1 MMKAKAIVFDYG
13 GVICFPPSPD
23 NEAELARLTGLSV
36 TALREL
42 NRKYRGELDRGTYD
56 TREFYRFVLS
66 GEGIFP
72 DEDTLE
78 QIAKVDMEGWMRV
91 NPATVQLMRDIKNS
105 GLTLGILSNMSHEFL
120 AWASE
125 AVPVMGEADVAVYSS
140 TYDVVKPETA
150 IYEILREQLGCE
162 YGEIVFFDDTA
173 DNIAKAAELGIRG
186 FVWEGPEIARERI
199 ASL

>member
-78 QIAKVDMEGWMRV
+78 QIARVDMEGWMCV

-105 GLTLGILSNMSHEFL
+105 GLILGILSNMSHEFL

-162 YGEIVFFDDTA
+162 YREIVFFDDNA

>member
-42 NRKYRGELDRGTYD
+42 NRKYRGELDRGTYN
-56 TREFYRFVLS
+56 TREFYRYVLS

-78 QIAKVDMEGWMRV
+78 QIARVDMEGWMQV

-105 GLTLGILSNMSHEFL
+105 GLTLGILSNMSPEFL

-140 TYDVVKPETA
+140 TYNVVKPETA